1 MYYEVNSLLD
11 ILLEVGLDLVKTLP
25 ILFLAYLLAG
35 FLESRINAVPNLLMQ
50 TERLGPLFGGIV
62 GVIPQCGFSAASAAL
77 YARGFLA
84 PATVVAVFLSTSDEA
99 LPILLSKPELLPSAG
114 WLIVCK
120 LVIAVIGGY
129 LLRATVF
136 RSETKAMEELPDEEI
151 ELDVGCDCTSVNL
164 LGSTIWRTLTTAV
177 YLFVFML
184 VIEIAFDLVGKDAI
198 GSLLLSGS
206 IFQPVLCGL
215 IGLIPGCAVS
225 VFLTKLFAGGSISF
239 GAAIA
244 GLCSGAGFGY
254 LVMFGESKDKRA
266 VWKVIAAVYAVAVIA
281 GVLVD
286 LIW

>member
-1 MYYEVNSLLD
+1 MLE
-11 ILLEVGLDLVKTLP
+11 ILLEVGLDLLKTLP

-35 FLESRINAVPNLLMQ
+35 FLEARINAVPNLLMQ
-50 TERLGPLFGGIV
+50 AERLGPLFGGVV

-99 LPILLSKPELLPSAG
+99 LPILLAQPELIPAAG
-114 WLIVCK
+114 KLIVCK
-120 LVIAVIGGY
+120 LVIAIAGGY

-164 LGSTIWRTLTTAV
+164 LGSTFWRTLTTAV
-177 YLFVFML
+177 YLFVCML
-184 VIEIAFDLVGKDAI
+184 VIEVAFDFVGEDMI
-198 GSLLLSGS
+198 GGLLLNGS
-206 IFQPVLCGL
+206 MLQPALCGL

-225 VFLTKLFAGGSISF
+225 VFLTELFAGGSISF

-254 LVMFGESKDKRA
+254 LVMFSETRDKRA
-266 VWKVIAAVYAVAVIA
+266 VWKVIAAVYVVAVIA
-281 GVLVD
+281 GMLVD